1 MECCSTGE
9 GAGGELGPRGEGRSR
24 RDAESMVDAQWIA
37 ARPSYVHAVS
47 MRPSTSWKQEFTS
60 GRSIPA
66 PKYWPIV

>member
-37 ARPSYVHAVS
+37 VRPSYVHAVS
-47 MRPSTSWKQEFTS
+47 MRPLLHGNRNLPLDVQYLHPNT
-60 GRSIPA
+60 GR
-66 PKYWPIV
+66 